1 MQNGPK
7 WYHGVRVRVG
17 VRPRRLLGGA
27 LETTRSQVTQQNDP
41 VAVITKF
48 ESQPSL
54 HTNPSAFSEYVKA
67 LVKLDR
73 PDQSQFLLNSFQR
86 GLGMNEG
93 VQPIVESNTTFK
105 DVKGAYLRDLE
116 CFDVHQIIAIAA
128 METFRRDSVKQ
139 LGGSVTNESIISF
152 FRRNPSLYTT
162 AIHESGH
169 AIVGYYDVHYPNP
182 TRISIVPSS
191 NYLGV
196 TVFEGSATRGRSDMV
211 IYLAGRAAERHV
223 LGDDYTTSGVVGD
236 LIGANEIAIK
246 MSEEMLDL
254 ELLASGPISEKLA
267 SAVEEKALSLLAD
280 ATGEA
285 ERVVKTYESSLLTL
299 TEAVLMTG
307 NLCQPEIHKILK
319 HVEMYGP
326 LSLKAIQFLLK
337 KM

>member
-1 MQNGPK
+1 
-7 WYHGVRVRVG
+7 
-17 VRPRRLLGGA
+17 
-27 LETTRSQVTQQNDP
+27 
-41 VAVITKF
+41 
-48 ESQPSL
+48 
-54 HTNPSAFSEYVKA
+54 
-67 LVKLDR
+67 
-73 PDQSQFLLNSFQR
+73 
-86 GLGMNEG
+86 
-93 VQPIVESNTTFK
+93 
-105 DVKGAYLRDLE
+105 
-116 CFDVHQIIAIAA
+116 
-128 METFRRDSVKQ
+128 
-139 LGGSVTNESIISF
+139 
-152 FRRNPSLYTT
+152 
-162 AIHESGH
+162 
-169 AIVGYYDVHYPNP
+169 
-182 TRISIVPSS
+182 
-191 NYLGV
+191 
-196 TVFEGSATRGRSDMV
+196 MV